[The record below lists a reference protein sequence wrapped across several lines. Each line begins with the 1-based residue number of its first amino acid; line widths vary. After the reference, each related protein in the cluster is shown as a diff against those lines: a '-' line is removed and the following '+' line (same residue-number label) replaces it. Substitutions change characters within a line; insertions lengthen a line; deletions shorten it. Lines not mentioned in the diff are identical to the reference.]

1 MDSKEIYYENA
12 STETQKMEVNRDG
25 RQFDLSVA
33 ASGHGGGYCCDTGV
47 DLPTLLALLAGKKTL
62 MTNNTIHQLII
73 YLQMV
78 TEMHYTIVYI
88 LSISGIA
95 LATYF
100 LRIQIIV
107 LMRGKRHALN
117 SDITQSI
124 ATKSVLEV
132 FENNKLLEVIR
143 EFEKDN
149 FL

>member
-1 MDSKEIYYENA
+1 MNSKEIYYENA
-12 STETQKMEVNRDG
+12 SKETQKMEENRDG

-62 MTNNTIHQLII
+62 MTNSTIHNLIKW
-73 YLQMV
+73 LLKFTTPLV
-78 TEMHYTIVYI
+78 SI

-107 LMRGKRHALN
+107 LMRGKRQAPT

>member
-1 MDSKEIYYENA
+1 MDSKEINYENA
-12 STETQKMEVNRDG
+12 STEIQKMEVNRDG

-62 MTNNTIHQLII
+62 MANNTIHQLII
-73 YLQMV
+73 ICKWLLKC
-78 TEMHYTIVYI
+78 TTPLVYI

-107 LMRGKRHALN
+107 LMRGKRHAQN

>member
-62 MTNNTIHQLII
+62 MAIIHQLII
-73 YLQMV
+73 KWLLKC
-78 TEMHYTIVYI
+78 TTPLVYI

-107 LMRGKRHALN
+107 LMRGKRHAQN